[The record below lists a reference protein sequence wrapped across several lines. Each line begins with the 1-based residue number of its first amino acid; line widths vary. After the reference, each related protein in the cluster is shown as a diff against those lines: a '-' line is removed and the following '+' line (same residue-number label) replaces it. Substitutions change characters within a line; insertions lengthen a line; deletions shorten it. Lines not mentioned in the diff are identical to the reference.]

1 MYIIVSTKQVYYNQ
15 VNDAGYNK
23 LKFDRSSSLA
33 SNTVKDP
40 LHIVTIRLIG
50 GKTYI

>member
-1 MYIIVSTKQVYYNQ
+1 MYIIVSTNQVYYNR

-23 LKFDRSSSLA
+23 LKFDCSSSLA

-40 LHIVTIRLIG
+40 LHIVTIILIG